1 MEAVR
6 TQLPEAAG
14 SCDEE
19 VEESCLHLHLY
30 LAAEETGLHLE
41 EETLGSVEEEIHSSY
56 CIVR

>member
-1 MEAVR
+1 MR
-6 TQLPEAAG
+6 SQLPEAAG